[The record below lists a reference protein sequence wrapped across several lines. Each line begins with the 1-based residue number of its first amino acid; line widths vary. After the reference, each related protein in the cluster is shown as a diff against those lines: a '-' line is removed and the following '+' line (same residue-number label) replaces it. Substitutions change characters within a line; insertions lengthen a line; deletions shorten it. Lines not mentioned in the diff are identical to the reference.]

1 MKARSRYLII
11 AILLTALDVAVLVC
25 YGWPVWTT
33 RSGDPWSRGI
43 LVLLA
48 ALGATSLAN
57 VWAQVVSAP
66 DILLGGRSADRE
78 QSAVPIPVEVRGQA
92 DV

>member
-1 MKARSRYLII
+1 VTKRPRFLII
-11 AILLTALDVAVLVC
+11 AVLLTFLDPAVVVC

-33 RSGDPWSRGI
+33 WSGDPWSRGI
-43 LVLLA
+43 LILLP

-57 VWAQVVSAP
+57 VWAQVIPRQGVLP
-66 DILLGGRSADRE
+66 EGRITNGE
-78 QSAVPIPVEVRGQA
+78 QTAVPIQVEARGQA

>member
-1 MKARSRYLII
+1 VTKRPR
-11 AILLTALDVAVLVC
+11 ILVIAVLLAFLHLAVVVC
-25 YGWPVWTT
+25 CGRPVWTT
-33 RSGDPWSRGI
+33 WSVDLWNRGI

-57 VWAQVVSAP
+57 VWAQVIPAQN
-66 DILLGGRSADRE
+66 ILPGGRSADRE
-78 QSAVPIPVEVRGQA
+78 QTAAPIPLEARGQA